1 MDELSWPRFW
11 LVVFGA
17 LMASLM
23 VFAVPTQHDLLDQ
36 AVKDMPKAVT
46 PEQQ

>member
-11 LVVFGA
+11 LVVFVA

-23 VFAVPTQHDLLDQ
+23 VFAVPTQEDQLKQ

-46 PEQQ
+46 PSQQ